1 MNSQDFKFK
10 KEKSAVEN
18 SWEKPLLNLLKQH
31 SIKFLPYVPDAGHAG
46 LISLSEQD
54 KFIRPIVLTT
64 EEEGIAFSSGSW
76 LGGKKSVL
84 LMQSSGVGN
93 CINMLSMLVNCNFP
107 FVTLITM
114 RGEFGELNS
123 WQIPM
128 GQATPKCLETMGLVV
143 HRVDK
148 KKEVLPVVDAS
159 LYAAFSSD
167 QQIAVLFSQKLVGRK
182 EW

>member
-1 MNSQDFKFK
+1 LK

-18 SWEKPLLNLLKQH
+18 SWDKPLLKLLKQH
-31 SIKFLPYVPDAGHAG
+31 NVQFLPYVPDAGHAG

-54 KFIRPIVLTT
+54 EFIQPIVLTT

-107 FVTLITM
+107 FVSLITM

-143 HRVDK
+143 HRVNK
-148 KKEVLPVVDAS
+148 KKDVLPVVDAS

-167 QQIAVLFSQKLVGRK
+167 QQIAVLFSQKLIGRK
-182 EW
+182 QW

>member
-1 MNSQDFKFK
+1 MHSQGYKNK
-10 KEKSAVEN
+10 KNNAAVEN
-18 SWEKPLLNLLKQH
+18 IWEKSLLDLLINHK
-31 SIKFLPYVPDAGHAG
+31 IKFLPYVPDAGHAG
-46 LISLSEQD
+46 LISLSE
-54 KFIRPIVLTT
+54 KNNLIYPIVLTT

-76 LGGKKSVL
+76 LGGEKSVL

-128 GQATPKCLETMGLVV
+128 GKATKTCLESMGIAV
-143 HRVDK
+143 HRINN
-148 KKEVLPVVDAS
+148 KKEILPVIDAS

-167 QQIAVLFSQKLVGRK
+167 QQIAILFSQKFIGRK
-182 EW
+182 VW

>member
-1 MNSQDFKFK
+1 MK

-18 SWEKPLLNLLKQH
+18 SWDKPLLKLLKQH
-31 SIKFLPYVPDAGHAG
+31 NVQFLPYVPDAGHAG

-54 KFIRPIVLTT
+54 EFIQPIVLTT

-76 LGGKKSVL
+76 LGGEKSVL

-107 FVTLITM
+107 FVSLITM

-128 GQATPKCLETMGLVV
+128 GQATPKCLETIGLIV
-143 HRVDK
+143 HRVNK
-148 KKEVLPVVDAS
+148 KKDVLPVVDAS

-167 QQIAVLFSQKLVGRK
+167 QQIAVLFSQKLIGRK
-182 EW
+182 QW

>member
-1 MNSQDFKFK
+1 MNSQDFKLK
-10 KEKSAVEN
+10 KEKSVIDN
-18 SWEKPLLNLLKQH
+18 SWEKPLFHLLKQH
-31 SIKFLPYVPDAGHAG
+31 NVRFLPYVPDAGHAG

-54 KFIRPIVLTT
+54 EYIRPIILTT

-76 LGGKKSVL
+76 LGGEKSVL

-114 RGEFGELNS
+114 RGEFGEFNS

-128 GQATPKCLETMGLVV
+128 GQATPTCLETMGLIV

-148 KKEVLPVVDAS
+148 KKEVLPVIDAS
-159 LYAAFSSD
+159 LYSAFSSD
-167 QQIAVLFSQKLVGRK
+167 QQIAVLLSQKLLGRK

>member
-1 MNSQDFKFK
+1 MK
-10 KEKSAVEN
+10 KEKSAVKN
-18 SWEKPLLNLLKQH
+18 SWDKPLLKLLKQH
-31 SIKFLPYVPDAGHAG
+31 NVQFLPYVPDAGHAG

-54 KFIRPIVLTT
+54 EFIQPIVLTT

-76 LGGKKSVL
+76 LGGEKSVL

-93 CINMLSMLVNCNFP
+93 CINMLSMSVNCNFP
-107 FVTLITM
+107 FVSLITM

-143 HRVDK
+143 HRVNK
-148 KKEVLPVVDAS
+148 KKDVLPVVDAS

-167 QQIAVLFSQKLVGRK
+167 QQIAVLFSQKLIGRK
-182 EW
+182 QW

>member
-1 MNSQDFKFK
+1 MK

-18 SWEKPLLNLLKQH
+18 SWDKPLLKLLKQH
-31 SIKFLPYVPDAGHAG
+31 NVQFLPYVPDAGHAG

-54 KFIRPIVLTT
+54 EFIQPIVLTT

-76 LGGKKSVL
+76 LGGEKSVL

-93 CINMLSMLVNCNFP
+93 CINMLSMSVNCNFP

-128 GQATPKCLETMGLVV
+128 GQATPKCLETIGLIV
-143 HRVDK
+143 HRVNK
-148 KKEVLPVVDAS
+148 KKDVLPVVDAS

-167 QQIAVLFSQKLVGRK
+167 QQIAVLFSQKLIGRK
-182 EW
+182 QW